1 MQVRV
6 GVLGCGMIAQF
17 VHLPYLRELGDLF
30 EVVAVCDSARDLAEH
45 AAALHGNPAVYDSF
59 DEMLETERL
68 DAVIILNRDHFAPAL
83 AALDRGVHTLTEKP
97 LCYTL
102 REAEVLVAAAQKS
115 GVRLIVGYMK
125 RHDSGV
131 RRGLEEIR
139 AMTAPHLARVHIHV
153 GPDYGNWIIPE
164 LQRIERTGG
173 APDYQDNEGRRAK
186 VVAELGDLPEA
197 LFTAYMDMFGVW
209 SHDINLLRAAFPQDP
224 TSISAQ
230 INSAGTT
237 LTALLSYRD
246 DLRVVFEGT
255 SSQQYRFE
263 ESLTVWGADRT
274 VAIEVS
280 NPFLRHVP
288 SLVRVHENEPAPG
301 RPASLTRVVHGSHEE
316 AFKKQLEHFHRCIT
330 EPSVAPLT
338 SGEDAFQDIRLMQDI
353 IKAVEPKT
361 DR

>member
-1 MQVRV
+1 MVVRV
-6 GVLGCGMIAQF
+6 GVLGCGMIAQL
-17 VHLPYLRELGDLF
+17 VHLPYLRELSDLF
-30 EVVAVCDSARDLAEH
+30 EVVAICDSARDLAEH
-45 AAALHGNPAVYDSF
+45 AAASHGNPAVYDSF

-68 DAVIILNRDHFAPAL
+68 DAVIVLNRDHFAPAS
-83 AALDRGVHTLTEKP
+83 AALERGLHTLTEKP

-115 GVRLIVGYMK
+115 GARLMVGYMK

-131 RRGLEEIR
+131 RRGLDEIR
-139 AMTAPHLARVHIHV
+139 ATTAPHLARVHIQV

-164 LQRIERTGG
+164 LQRIKRTSGV
-173 APDYQDNEGRRAK
+173 PNYQDDEGRRAK

-209 SHDINLLRAAFPQDP
+209 SHDINVLRAAFPQDP

-230 INSAGTT
+230 VSAAGTT
-237 LTALLSYRD
+237 LTALLSYPD
-246 DLRVVFEGT
+246 DLLVVFEGT
-255 SSQQYRFE
+255 SSQRYRFE
-263 ESLTVWGADRT
+263 ESFTVWGADRT

-288 SLVRVHENEPAPG
+288 SIVRLHEEEPAPG
-301 RPASLTRVVHGSHEE
+301 RSASLTRVVHGSHEE

-330 EPSVAPLT
+330 DRSVAPLT
-338 SGEDAFQDIRLMQDI
+338 SGEDALADIRLMQDI
-353 IKAVEPKT
+353 IKAVDPET
-361 DR
+361 VR